1 MKKHTLKIST
11 MSVLCVLCAGLTTNA
26 MAAGTVRALGGAGTY
41 NGTSA
46 ASTATRSA
54 PARAGSLR
62 VSPAS
67 AKLVKSNSSA
77 TTSGAAT
84 SGATQRLSIG
94 KYLGGATTTAGAGS
108 AGGST
113 PGSSS
118 SNVGVLEQRIEALE
132 GNVGAPNAQAGTDTL
147 AGRIAAI
154 EDQIDLIEV
163 GGVQGSADGVVEVSG
178 TGTVSVNVD
187 KLMDKLEEEGAILS
201 SRETE
206 VQYTSGHDLQWRYTS
221 GDDQTWHTLLNT
233 DTLTGDYATAED
245 ISDAID
251 GLSSTYATKSELNAK
266 ANASDVYTKGEVD
279 AAIATGVSGVN
290 LSAYETAEHASATY
304 QPKGSYATTEQLAG
318 KADASALNDYM
329 TSADAAAAYQPKG
342 SYATTEQLAGKAD
355 ASALNDYA
363 TTDAMQAAIA
373 QAQLDGQ
380 VDLSAYETAAQAEA
394 KYQPKGEYATSAQ
407 LNAKAD
413 ASALNDYMTSADA
426 AAAYQPKGEYATA
439 AQLNAKQDTINDLA
453 TIIAGAA
460 AGATAVQPTDLSDY
474 AKTEDLPVVP
484 TAVSAFT
491 NDAGYLTSH
500 QSLEG
505 YAKTADLPVVPT
517 AVSAFTNDAGYL
529 VANPANPTTSGDYML
544 KLNKNGDTYTYSWAE
559 ASTISGGDSGSGSGG
574 SGSGEGGSGSGSG
587 GFEWDDDG
595 WGTGE

>member
-94 KYLGGATTTAGAGS
+94 KYLGGATTTAGAGA

-118 SNVGVLEQRIEALE
+118 SNVGNLEDRIEALE
-132 GNVGAPNAQAGTDTL
+132 N
-147 AGRIAAI
+147 
-154 EDQIDLIEV
+154 QIDSIEV
-163 GGVQGSADGVVEVSG
+163 GGVQGSADGVVVVAND
-178 TGTVSVNVD
+178 GTVSVNVD

-251 GLSSTYATKSELNAK
+251 GLSSTYATKTELNAK

-318 KADASALNDYM
+318 KADASALNDY
-329 TSADAAAAYQPKG
+329 
-342 SYATTEQLAGKAD
+342 ATTA
-355 ASALNDYA
+355 
-363 TTDAMQAAIA
+363 AMQAAITE
-373 QAQLDGQ
+373 AQLDGQ

-394 KYQPKGEYATSAQ
+394 KYQPKGEYATAAQ

-474 AKTEDLPVVP
+474 AKTADLPVVP

-491 NDAGYLTSH
+491 NDSGYLTNTALADYAKTADLPVVPTAVSAFTNDSGYLTSTA
-500 QSLEG
+500 LAD
-505 YAKTADLPVVPT
+505 YAKTEDLPVVPT

-559 ASTISGGDSGSGSGG
+559 ASTISGGDSGSGSGEGG

>member
-62 VSPAS
+62 VSPTS

-94 KYLGGATTTAGAGS
+94 KYLRANEAASAAGA

-163 GGVQGSADGVVEVSG
+163 GGVQGSADGVVVVAND
-178 TGTVSVNVD
+178 GTVSVNVD

-342 SYATTEQLAGKAD
+342 
-355 ASALNDYA
+355 
-363 TTDAMQAAIA
+363 
-373 QAQLDGQ
+373 
-380 VDLSAYETAAQAEA
+380 
-394 KYQPKGEYATSAQ
+394 
-407 LNAKAD
+407 
-413 ASALNDYMTSADA
+413 
-426 AAAYQPKGEYATA
+426 EYATA

-474 AKTEDLPVVP
+474 AKTADLPVVP

-491 NDAGYLTSH
+491 NDSGYLTNTALADYAKTADLPVVPTAVSAFTNDSGYLTSTA
-500 QSLEG
+500 LAD
-505 YAKTADLPVVPT
+505 YAKTEDLPVVPT

-559 ASTISGGDSGSGSGG
+559 ASTISGGDSGSGSGEGG

>member
-62 VSPAS
+62 VSPTS

-94 KYLGGATTTAGAGS
+94 KYLGGATTTAGAGA

-118 SNVGVLEQRIEALE
+118 SNVGNLEDRIEALE
-132 GNVGAPNAQAGTDTL
+132 N
-147 AGRIAAI
+147 
-154 EDQIDLIEV
+154 QIDSIEV
-163 GGVQGSADGVVEVSG
+163 GGVQGSADGVVVVAND
-178 TGTVSVNVD
+178 GTVSVNVD

-342 SYATTEQLAGKAD
+342 
-355 ASALNDYA
+355 
-363 TTDAMQAAIA
+363 
-373 QAQLDGQ
+373 
-380 VDLSAYETAAQAEA
+380 
-394 KYQPKGEYATSAQ
+394 
-407 LNAKAD
+407 
-413 ASALNDYMTSADA
+413 
-426 AAAYQPKGEYATA
+426 EYATA

-474 AKTEDLPVVP
+474 AKTADLPVVP

-491 NDAGYLTSH
+491 NDSGYLTSTA
-500 QSLEG
+500 LAD
-505 YAKTADLPVVPT
+505 YAKTEDLPVVPT

-559 ASTISGGDSGSGSGG
+559 ASTISGGDSGSGSGEGG